1 MLILKLIKVESSK
14 NTFENSTHNR
24 TQTYNLLGRNQVLY
38 SFELYGYFN
47 ICTSKRIRTPISG
60 FGDQHVAITPYSYVP
75 S

>member
-38 SFELYGYFN
+38 SFELYEYLRALKDSN
-47 ICTSKRIRTPISG
+47 L
-60 FGDQHVAITPYSYVP
+60 HYLL
-75 S
+75 